1 MDAAYQDI
9 LYENRGSATWIT
21 LNRPARRNAVRPQ
34 TNRELTDAF
43 HRAAYDESTSAVV
56 LTGAGAG
63 FCAGDD
69 IQEIFMAEGLDERI
83 AAIQIGR
90 YLDREQ
96 AHVRVLAEIIRC
108 EKPVIAAVNGAA
120 VGLGLDL
127 ALVCDMRIAA
137 ESARFGSFFVRRG
150 IVGTMGTT
158 YFLPRIVGLSR
169 ALELAMTGDL
179 IDAAEADRIG
189 LVSRVVS
196 SDGLIAGVEE
206 LLERLS
212 WGAPLAQRIIKRVM
226 IRGLSMPWEEFDEY
240 AGPLSDGMWRT
251 EDCLE
256 GATAYVERRPPRFK
270 GR

>member
-1 MDAAYQDI
+1 MDYEDI
-9 LYENRGSATWIT
+9 LYECRGGATWIT
-21 LNRPARRNAVRPQ
+21 LNRPERRNAVRPQ
-34 TNRELTDAF
+34 TSQELTDAF

-56 LTGAGAG
+56 LTGNGAG

-69 IQEIFMAEGLDERI
+69 IQQIFLAEGMDDRI
-83 AAIQIGR
+83 GAIQMRR

-96 AHVRVLAEIIRC
+96 AHIAVLAEIIRC

-127 ALVCDMRIAA
+127 ALVCDIRVAA
-137 ESARFGSFFVRRG
+137 EEARFGSFFVRRG
-150 IVGTMGTT
+150 VVGTVGTN

-169 ALELAMTGDL
+169 ALELALSGDL

-189 LVSRVVS
+189 LVSRVVPLE
-196 SDGLIAGVEE
+196 GLVGAVDE

-226 IRGLSMPWEEFDEY
+226 FRGLSMQWEEFDEY
-240 AGPLSDGMWRT
+240 SGPLSDGLWRT
-251 EDCLE
+251 EDCRE
-256 GATAYVERRPPRFK
+256 GALAYVERRRPQFR